1 MGYLQRLLQLKYP
14 DLQASVTLSRSQEL
28 LHHHGYVALEYAAE
42 LRRWEEGEG
51 GEGRRD
57 AAVIQLPFVQVSGRR
72 GGRWYCICCSP
83 AECSSLVGERCGQGR
98 EGQAEE
104 AESQRTT
111 AQNEQEKEGRQG
123 KNTPSHPHTL
133 TVTQLQIAAYQL
145 ELDQLLDLQQLQ
157 ESLDPEE
164 FQLTLDEGGF
174 ESLEVGEL

>member
-72 GGRWYCICCSP
+72 GG
-83 AECSSLVGERCGQGR
+83 
-98 EGQAEE
+98 
-104 AESQRTT
+104 
-111 AQNEQEKEGRQG
+111 EGR
-123 KNTPSHPHTL
+123 KVVLH
-133 TVTQLQIAAYQL
+133 
-145 ELDQLLDLQQLQ
+145 LLF
-157 ESLDPEE
+157 PCRV
-164 FQLTLDEGGF
+164 QLTRW
-174 ESLEVGEL
+174 